1 MVDSGSRIG
10 RCSRQSL
17 ADLVVTSTPHV
28 PILTDRTAIRGDL
41 TIGTRYRA
49 RLALMG
55 GGRHGRFLAA
65 GATGALDKGRFSAR
79 QDNVLRQLIRSM
91 LHVATVAAVAV
102 VVVADIAS
110 VSEPTVRRIL
120 KRPNQ

>member
-1 MVDSGSRIG
+1 
-10 RCSRQSL
+10 
-17 ADLVVTSTPHV
+17 VTSTPHV

-91 LHVATVAAVAV
+91 LHVATVATVAAAV